1 MPWLEQVHMGTH
13 MWTNASARR
22 GRRMSFEMPP
32 NFPPPPPSHF
42 LHARPEMFHPYMN
55 SAAMFQQKVSQSPIS
70 NICSKALVKSRRYRV
85 LSNSN
90 FLCSQFHEINALQK
104 YSNLPHIR
112 DFLQSQSLPAPSNGM
127 VNLPPYQSY
136 ESALKWG
143 NGKNMNWY
151 ENEKFLTN
159 AHIFTWTWTETH
171 IEVESDSEQSRE
183 ERQTE
188 IGPVNTNRCFS
199 NFKRFYYF
207 S

>member
-85 LSNSN
+85 LSNSKI
-90 FLCSQFHEINALQK
+90 Q
-104 YSNLPHIR
+104 
-112 DFLQSQSLPAPSNGM
+112 
-127 VNLPPYQSY
+127 
-136 ESALKWG
+136 
-143 NGKNMNWY
+143 
-151 ENEKFLTN
+151 
-159 AHIFTWTWTETH
+159 IFSVHSSTRSTH
-171 IEVESDSEQSRE
+171 CRNTQTYRTFAISCNHKVSRH
-183 ERQTE
+183 RQTVWL
-188 IGPVNTNRCFS
+188 ICHRINRMS
-199 NFKRFYYF
+199 QR
-207 S
+207 